1 MPLAA
6 TSRSL
11 RLASP
16 QASPLVAVWSRF
28 VAFLVLMHDV
38 MHDARALER
47 AAHQRTPFI
56 DW

>member
-16 QASPLVAVWSRF
+16 QASLLVAVWSGF
-28 VAFLVLMHDV
+28 VAFLVLVHDV